1 MIMVIPKP
9 NSMLLWYFRQE
20 GVFAFVDIKSIAFS
34 F

>member
-9 NSMLLWYFRQE
+9 NSMLLYDIFEKRVLLLV
-20 GVFAFVDIKSIAFS
+20 GIKSIAFS

>member
-9 NSMLLWYFRQE
+9 NSMLLWYFRQ
-20 GVFAFVDIKSIAFS
+20 GSAFAFVDIKSIAFS